1 MAFILHIDDDPTLRA
16 LIFDMLSALGFEA
29 DSAAS
34 FAEGLDRA
42 KRRKPD
48 LIILDVMMPLKD
60 GYTGCRELRQDPSF
74 KDVPVIMLTALDKL
88 PDVER
93 AFAAGAND
101 FMTKPI
107 LMNTLK
113 VKINKHLAPKP
124 AGD

>member
-1 MAFILHIDDDPTLRA
+1 MPFILHIDDDPTLRA

-42 KRRKPD
+42 RRRKPD
-48 LIILDVMMPLKD
+48 LIILDVMMPIKD
-60 GYTGCRELRQDPSF
+60 GFTGCRELRLDPNF

-101 FMTKPI
+101 YMTKPV

-113 VKINKHLAPKP
+113 AKVLKQLAKKP
-124 AGD
+124 TS

>member
-16 LIFDMLSALGFEA
+16 LLFDMLSALGYEC

-42 KRRKPD
+42 RRRKPD
-48 LIILDVMMPLKD
+48 LIILDVMMPETD
-60 GYTGCRELRQDPSF
+60 GFTGCRQLRQDPEL
-74 KDVPVIMLTALDKL
+74 KAVPVIMLTALDRL

-107 LMNTLK
+107 PMHALKAKLEKNLAKKATL
-113 VKINKHLAPKP
+113 
-124 AGD
+124 